1 MENKEQ
7 SNQNPEEVNVP
18 IQEENAE
25 AVQETVENHT
35 ETETP
40 NANLSE
46 EVTEEQGEEK
56 KEELPTVTDS
66 SADGEESYDF
76 AADTKVE
83 VEEEVAEEDED
94 DEAEEEDAVEDA
106 KEEVEISDEA
116 YEEQHKDSE
125 LSDLLTAFEVL
136 LQEEK
141 LQKIRSR
148 IVILRRF
155 IDEKLA
161 EAEKATLAQYLAKGG
176 IEAEYVVQE
185 TAEHRRYQKV
195 LGIHRSRRAKFRAQ
209 QENEQSANLVKKKEL
224 LEELRTL
231 VNSDET
237 LKSTYDQFK
246 EIQDR
251 WREIGMI
258 PKSEMGEL
266 WRNYHFLVEKF
277 FDKVKISNELRDL
290 DLKKNIKLK
299 VALCEKAEGLLL
311 EKSVTKSFKLLQK
324 YHEEWKIIGPV
335 PSNMKEEIWQRFKAI
350 TDKINLRRREYYKQL
365 QDKLEENYQSKLALC
380 AKAEEVNYQDL
391 SSVKEWNKHTDT
403 FNELFKVWK
412 TIGPTPR
419 KVNEEVWQSFK
430 GYLNA
435 FFVAK
440 KKFFGEIKEEQTNNY
455 QKKLA
460 ICVEAEG
467 LQNDTNWKRTT
478 ETLIKLQK
486 DWKIIGPVPRKY
498 SDAVWKRFRKSCDT
512 FFGAKS
518 NHYKGLIASEGEN
531 SKLKSALIEE
541 IKTAKFSDDKKEN
554 LELIKSFQ
562 RKWHEIGNV
571 PRKEMDKLNKAY
583 REAVDAQLDKFDI
596 SRVDFKHSGFKE
608 KIHSM
613 KENDDNYH
621 LNRER
626 YGIQKNL
633 DKLKEDV
640 LLWENNLGFF
650 ANSKN
655 ADVLKL
661 EFEKKIKRAHADIL
675 SLKDKLR
682 IIDRG

>member
-7 SNQNPEEVNVP
+7 SNQNSEEVNIP
-18 IQEENAE
+18 AQEENAE

-40 NANLSE
+40 NANPSE
-46 EVTEEQGEEK
+46 EITEEQGEEK
-56 KEELPTVTDS
+56 KEELTTINEA
-66 SADGEESYDF
+66 SADEESYDF
-76 AADTKVE
+76 GSDDNTDE
-83 VEEEVAEEDED
+83 VEESTEEEDEED
-94 DEAEEEDAVEDA
+94 NDEVEAEDVEM
-106 KEEVEISDEA
+106 SDEA
-116 YEEQHKDSE
+116 YEEHFKGFK
-125 LSDLLTAFEVL
+125 LSDLLTTFEAL
-136 LQEEK
+136 FEEEN
-141 LQKIRSR
+141 LQKIRSK
-148 IVILRRF
+148 ITVLRRL
-155 IDEKLA
+155 IDAEFEVLDKVAMEKF
-161 EAEKATLAQYLAKGG
+161 LAKGG
-176 IEAEYVVQE
+176 IEAEYILQE
-185 TAEHRRYQKV
+185 TAEHIQYKKV
-195 LGIHRSRRAKFRAQ
+195 LGLHRSRRAKNRAK
-209 QENEQSANLVKKKEL
+209 QEQEQTENLAKKKVL
-224 LEELRTL
+224 LEELRSL

-246 EIQDR
+246 DIQDR

-324 YHEEWKIIGPV
+324 YHEEWKIVGPV
-335 PSNMKEEIWQRFKAI
+335 PSNMKEEIWERFKAI

-365 QDKLEENYQSKLALC
+365 QDKLEDNYQAKLALC
-380 AKAEEVNYQDL
+380 EKAEAISYKEG
-391 SSVKEWNKHTDT
+391 SSIKEWNKNTEALND
-403 FNELFKVWK
+403 LFKVWK

-419 KVNEEVWQSFK
+419 KVNEEVWQRFK

-455 QKKLA
+455 QQKLA
-460 ICVEAEG
+460 ICGEAEA

-486 DWKIIGPVPRKY
+486 SWKIIGPVPRKY
-498 SDAVWKRFRKSCDT
+498 SDAVWKRFRKACDI
-512 FFGAKS
+512 FFEAKS
-518 NHYKGLIASEGEN
+518 NHYKGLVESEAAN
-531 SKLKSALIEE
+531 SKLKNALIEE
-541 IKTAKFSDDKKEN
+541 IKTAKFSDNKNEN
-554 LELIKSFQ
+554 LDLIKSFQ
-562 RKWHEIGNV
+562 SKWHDIGNV

-583 REAVDAQLDKFDI
+583 RDVVDAQLDKFDI

-633 DKLKEDV
+633 EKLKEDV

-655 ADVLKL
+655 ADVLKM
-661 EFEKKIKRAHADIL
+661 EFEKKIKRAKADIL

>member
-7 SNQNPEEVNVP
+7 SNQNSEEVKLP
-18 IQEENAE
+18 AQEENAE

-40 NANLSE
+40 NAKPSE
-46 EVTEEQGEEK
+46 ATAEEQGEEK
-56 KEELPTVTDS
+56 KEETTTIET
-66 SADGEESYDF
+66 SAEEESYDF
-76 AADTKVE
+76 GTDNPSD
-83 VEEEVAEEDED
+83 EEEEINENEDDDEDED
-94 DEAEEEDAVEDA
+94 
-106 KEEVEISDEA
+106 EVETSEENVEMSDEA
-116 YEEQHKDSE
+116 YEDHFKGFK
-125 LSDLLTAFEVL
+125 LSDLLTAFEAL
-136 LQEEK
+136 FEEEDLK
-141 LQKIRSR
+141 KIRSK
-148 IVILRRF
+148 ITVLRRL
-155 IDEKLA
+155 IDAEFEELDKLA
-161 EAEKATLAQYLAKGG
+161 LEKYLAKGG
-176 IEAEYVVQE
+176 IEAEYVLQE
-185 TAEHRRYQKV
+185 TEEHIHYKKIV
-195 LGIHRSRRAKFRAQ
+195 GLHRSRRAKYRAK
-209 QENEQSANLVKKKEL
+209 QEQEQTENLAKKKAL
-224 LEELRTL
+224 LEELRKL

-246 EIQDR
+246 DIQDR

-258 PKSEMGEL
+258 PKNEMSEL

-290 DLKKNIKLK
+290 DLKKNTKLK

-324 YHEEWKIIGPV
+324 YHEEWKVIGPV
-335 PSNMKEEIWQRFKAI
+335 PSNMKEEIWERFKAI

-380 AKAEEVNYQDL
+380 EKAEAISYTEN
-391 SSVKEWNKHTDT
+391 SSIKEWNKNTETLND
-403 FNELFKVWK
+403 LFKVWK

-419 KVNEEVWQSFK
+419 KVNEEVWQRFK
-430 GYLNA
+430 GYLND

-440 KKFFGEIKEEQTNNY
+440 KKFFGEIKQEQTDNY

-467 LQNDTNWKRTT
+467 LQNDTSWKRTT
-478 ETLIKLQK
+478 EALIKLQK
-486 DWKIIGPVPRKY
+486 DWKKIGPVPRKY
-498 SDAVWKRFRKSCDT
+498 SDAVWKRFRKACDI
-512 FFGAKS
+512 FFEAKS
-518 NHYKGLIASEGEN
+518 NHYKGLVESETKN
-531 SKLKSALIEE
+531 SKLKTALIEE
-541 IKTAKFSDDKKEN
+541 IKTAKFSADKKEN
-554 LELIKSFQ
+554 LDLIKSFQ
-562 RKWHEIGNV
+562 SKWHEIGNV

-626 YGIQKNL
+626 YGIQKNI

-655 ADVLKL
+655 ADVLKM
-661 EFEKKIKRAHADIL
+661 EFEKKIKRAKADIL